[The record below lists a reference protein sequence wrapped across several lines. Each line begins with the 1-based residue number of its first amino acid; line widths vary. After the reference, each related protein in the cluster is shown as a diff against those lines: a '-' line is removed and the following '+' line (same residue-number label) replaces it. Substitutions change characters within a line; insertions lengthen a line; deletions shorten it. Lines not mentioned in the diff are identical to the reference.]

1 MNVRKNALFFS
12 EFQVVTVFL
21 LTRNSYMRW
30 RTSFVSVKVCMEFP
44 VFNSISFLLEFIFL
58 FNKKHGLFDF
68 ETS

>member
-30 RTSFVSVKVCMEFP
+30 RTSFVSAKVCMEFP